1 MGETFATTASVSCHS
16 VTLTWPAASS
26 SVLEY
31 GVWHGLFSTAPD
43 QLQRYHAPEAQN
55 VGENL
60 LEVGGLEPGTEYLF
74 VVRVRT
80 VHGWREHTSPLS
92 ETTLTPSDFPLPLLA
107 PEVVAFVGCE
117 AVKLRL
123 PVLRYCVTRMH
134 TALQHREGGTGSWR
148 MLRDRVLG
156 GIVDIDHLSPYATH
170 EFRLLAFVEGA
181 EGGGTPGA
189 VTPPL
194 LTDMVAARL
203 LLAAPSATATSS
215 ASYRVSW
222 AADSQCRP
230 HARWRV
236 LFRRFDAE
244 LDEQPRPSGRRLSGS
259 RLLSLRPGPSPP
271 PPPPPPPPP
280 TLHNASM

>member
-1 MGETFATTASVSCHS
+1 MHTHAHWAYTFIYFGIGRSIENRLISPPRRARSDALRKMGETFATTASVSCDS

-31 GVWHGLFSTAPD
+31 GVWHGLVSTAPD

-123 PVLRYCVTRMH
+123 PVLRYCVTRTH

-156 GIVDIDHLSPYATH
+156 GVVDIDHLSP
-170 EFRLLAFVEGA
+170 
-181 EGGGTPGA
+181 
-189 VTPPL
+189 
-194 LTDMVAARL
+194 
-203 LLAAPSATATSS
+203 
-215 ASYRVSW
+215 VS
-222 AADSQCRP
+222 
-230 HARWRV
+230 
-236 LFRRFDAE
+236 
-244 LDEQPRPSGRRLSGS
+244 
-259 RLLSLRPGPSPP
+259 
-271 PPPPPPPPP
+271 
-280 TLHNASM
+280 